1 MSIGKSGKGTGY
13 SFLRPIGSGSDVGCR
28 RPVNEDSYKIEDT
41 LNGFAVVICD
51 GMGGYVGGKVAS
63 ETAVEAILRH
73 LKEHQYDNPKAAIDS
88 AIREA
93 NRSVLRKAE
102 LRPEL
107 AGMGCTCV
115 LLLVSKSGEVN
126 FGHVGDSRIYR
137 LSSGGAIQRLT
148 KDQSYVQMLVD
159 EGVIT
164 PQEADRHP
172 RNNEITNAVGMRGM
186 TPPVI
191 GQTINPVA
199 GDCFLLCSDG
209 LSKLVSEED
218 ITRTTGARSYG
229 TQERVKMLIEAA
241 KNNGG
246 SDNISVILVEFAVNP
261 NEAKKDR
268 ENKRLRN
275 VIYALI
281 GIILLAVL
289 SFFLIRTVGKD
300 DKASPSPSPSGQKN
314 IIVSDTIIL
323 KKRDSLRS
331 SENVIVTEFE
341 NEKDSRQTQEVS
353 EKEKGLDDEKPNNE
367 PNNHKPNSNV
377 SKGGDEKYAKRIF
390 ESADSTYTVQSS
402 FKNKYSAGCVEK
414 PNDERSKNV
423 IIKETDDHSLIITK
437 TGCVDSW
444 AGYYII
450 IDKYYS
456 SNADIEAGE
465 IKIAPKPIKIEFK

>member
-73 LKEHQYDNPKAAIDS
+73 LKERQYDNPKAAIDS

-93 NRSVLRKAE
+93 NRSVLRRAE

-218 ITRTTGARSYG
+218 ITRITAARSYG

-241 KNNGG
+241 KSNGG

-289 SFFLIRTVGKD
+289 SFFLMRTGKKED
-300 DKASPSPSPSGQKN
+300 PAPLTVKSEQENSISSPKPPNSPQISDTESATGAGNGNDNTSSNNGSENMDKSAPEEGESPSVTNNPDSVSAQRTEGNKN
-314 IIVSDTIIL
+314 DIPFEAS
-323 KKRDSLRS
+323 KDSLIVPRNKNPRVNF
-331 SENVIVTEFE
+331 SEECAN
-341 NEKDSRQTQEVS
+341 KP
-353 EKEKGLDDEKPNNE
+353 DDDPRNDKVEIKKTPD
-367 PNNHKPNSNV
+367 
-377 SKGGDEKYAKRIF
+377 GYLRIIKT
-390 ESADSTYTVQSS
+390 D
-402 FKNKYSAGCVEK
+402 
-414 PNDERSKNV
+414 KNV
-423 IIKETDDHSLIITK
+423 
-437 TGCVDSW
+437 SW
-444 AGYYII
+444 AGYCIT
-450 IDKYYS
+450 IDKYLDKAGKIQD
-456 SNADIEAGE
+456 ADE
-465 IKIAPKPIKIEFK
+465 PIKIVFE

>member
-1 MSIGKSGKGTGY
+1 MSIGKSGQGTGY

-115 LLLVSKSGEVN
+115 LLLVSKSGEIN

-137 LSSGGAIQRLT
+137 LSNGGAIQRLT
-148 KDQSYVQMLVD
+148 KDQSYVQILVD

-164 PQEADRHP
+164 PQEAERHP

-218 ITRTTGARSYG
+218 ITRITGARSYG

-241 KNNGG
+241 KSNGG

-289 SFFLIRTVGKD
+289 SFFLIRTGKKED
-300 DKASPSPSPSGQKN
+300 PAPPTVKSEQENSIPAYPTPPNSSQ
-314 IIVSDTIIL
+314 ISDTESATGAGNGNDNTSSNNGSENKYKPVVEQGKSSSDTTIAGSVASQGTEGNENGVTSDITFEAS
-323 KKRDSLRS
+323 KDSLKVPRNKS
-331 SENVIVTEFE
+331 LRVNY
-341 NEKDSRQTQEVS
+341 S
-353 EKEKGLDDEKPNNE
+353 EKCANKPDEDPRNDKVEIKKTPD
-367 PNNHKPNSNV
+367 
-377 SKGGDEKYAKRIF
+377 GYLRIIKT
-390 ESADSTYTVQSS
+390 D
-402 FKNKYSAGCVEK
+402 
-414 PNDERSKNV
+414 KNV
-423 IIKETDDHSLIITK
+423 
-437 TGCVDSW
+437 SW
-444 AGYYII
+444 AGYCITINKYL
-450 IDKYYS
+450 DK
-456 SNADIEAGE
+456 AGE
-465 IKIAPKPIKIEFK
+465 IQDADKPIKIVFE

>member
-73 LKEHQYDNPKAAIDS
+73 LKERQYDNPKAAIDS

-93 NRSVLRKAE
+93 NRSVLRRAE

-218 ITRTTGARSYG
+218 ITRITAARSYG

-241 KNNGG
+241 KSNGG
-246 SDNISVILVEFAVNP
+246 SDNISVILIEFAVNP

-289 SFFLIRTVGKD
+289 SFFLIRTGKKED
-300 DKASPSPSPSGQKN
+300 PAPLTVKSEQENSISSPKPPNSPQISDTESATGAGNGNDNTSSNNGSENMDKSAAEERKSPS
-314 IIVSDTIIL
+314 DTNAAPVASQNTEGNEYGVTQVITFEAS
-323 KKRDSLRS
+323 KDSLKVPRKRNPQVNY
-331 SENVIVTEFE
+331 SEECAN
-341 NEKDSRQTQEVS
+341 KP
-353 EKEKGLDDEKPNNE
+353 DDDPRNDKVEIKKTPDGYLRII
-367 PNNHKPNSNV
+367 KTDKNV
-377 SKGGDEKYAKRIF
+377 SWDGY
-390 ESADSTYTVQSS
+390 
-402 FKNKYSAGCVEK
+402 C
-414 PNDERSKNV
+414 
-423 IIKETDDHSLIITK
+423 IT
-437 TGCVDSW
+437 
-444 AGYYII
+444 
-450 IDKYYS
+450 IDKYL
-456 SNADIEAGE
+456 DKTG
-465 IKIAPKPIKIEFK
+465 KIQDAEKPYKIVFE

>member
-73 LKEHQYDNPKAAIDS
+73 LKERQYDNPKAAIDS

-93 NRSVLRKAE
+93 NRSVLRRAE

-218 ITRTTGARSYG
+218 ITRITAARSYG

-241 KNNGG
+241 KSNGG
-246 SDNISVILVEFAVNP
+246 SDNISVILIEFAVNP

-300 DKASPSPSPSGQKN
+300 DKASPSPSGQKN

-323 KKRDSLRS
+323 KKRDSLQS
-331 SENVIVTEFE
+331 SEKVIAPESE

-353 EKEKGLDDEKPNNE
+353 KNEEEPDDEKQKNE
-367 PNNHKPNSNV
+367 QKTDKSNSNV

-390 ESADSTYTVQSS
+390 ESADSTYKVQSN

-437 TGCVDSW
+437 TGSVDSW

-465 IKIAPKPIKIEFK
+465 IKIAPKPIKIVFE

>member
-73 LKEHQYDNPKAAIDS
+73 LKERQYDNPKAAIDS

-93 NRSVLRKAE
+93 NRSVLRRAE

-218 ITRTTGARSYG
+218 ITRITAARSYG

-241 KNNGG
+241 KSNGG

-289 SFFLIRTVGKD
+289 FFFLIRTVGKD

-314 IIVSDTIIL
+314 ITASETIIP
-323 KKRDSLRS
+323 KERDSLQS
-331 SENVIVTEFE
+331 SEKVIAPESE

-353 EKEKGLDDEKPNNE
+353 KNEEGPDDEKTNNE
-367 PNNHKPNSNV
+367 PIPDPNE
-377 SKGGDEKYAKRIF
+377 SKGGDEEYAIRIF
-390 ESADSTYTVQSS
+390 ESADSTYKVRSI
-402 FKNKYSAGCVEK
+402 FNKKYSAGCVEK
-414 PNDERSKNV
+414 PNDERSNNV
-423 IIKETDDHSLIITK
+423 IIKVTDDHSLIITK
-437 TGCVDSW
+437 TGSVDSW

-456 SNADIEAGE
+456 SNADIEAGV
-465 IKIAPKPIKIEFK
+465 IKIAPEPIKIVFK

>member
-13 SFLRPIGSGSDVGCR
+13 SFLRPIGRGSDVGCR

-218 ITRTTGARSYG
+218 ITRITAARSYG

-241 KNNGG
+241 KSNGG

-314 IIVSDTIIL
+314 ITVSETRIP
-323 KKRDSLRS
+323 KERDSLQS
-331 SENVIVTEFE
+331 SEKVIAPESE

-353 EKEKGLDDEKPNNE
+353 KNEEGPDDEKTNNE
-367 PNNHKPNSNV
+367 PIPDPNE
-377 SKGGDEKYAKRIF
+377 SKGGDEEYAIRLF
-390 ESADSTYTVQSS
+390 ESADSTYKVRSI
-402 FKNKYSAGCVEK
+402 FNKKYSAGCVEK
-414 PNDERSKNV
+414 KPNDERSNNV

-437 TGCVDSW
+437 TGSVDSW
-444 AGYYII
+444 DGYYII

-465 IKIAPKPIKIEFK
+465 IKIADEPIKIVFE